1 MNVRIA
7 LANSVLSQVIGST
20 CVDKGLLLDDDGF
33 CSLLTNLINSKEEV
47 KNLDLSVI
55 SDELTQYVNAN
66 F

>member
-20 CVDKGLLLDDDGF
+20 CVDTGLLLDDNGF
-33 CSLLTNLINSKEEV
+33 CSLLTNLINSKDEV
-47 KNLDLSVI
+47 KNLDLSAI
-55 SDELTQYVNAN
+55 SNELTQYVNAN

>member
-33 CSLLTNLINSKEEV
+33 CSLLTNLINSNQEV

-55 SDELTQYVNAN
+55 SNELTQYVNAN

>member
-20 CVDKGLLLDDDGF
+20 CVDKGLLLDDKGF

-47 KNLDLSVI
+47 KNLDLSAI
-55 SDELTQYVNAN
+55 SNELTQYVNAN